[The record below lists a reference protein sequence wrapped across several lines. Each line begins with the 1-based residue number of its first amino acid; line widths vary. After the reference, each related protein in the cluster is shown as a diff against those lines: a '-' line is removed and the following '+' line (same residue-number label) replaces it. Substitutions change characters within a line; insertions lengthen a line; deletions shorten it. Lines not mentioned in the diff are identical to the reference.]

1 MKEENI
7 WQILTE
13 DERYGIPVLQS
24 WHESQEEAKEELEDC
39 KKFWPNSQFW
49 IEPGTNYIR
58 EKCRGCGTVHANECH
73 DAYGITTG
81 FWCDECYDS
90 DKYPYKKDRYD
101 YEAYG
106 ERLDDDY

>member
-1 MKEENI
+1 MNENI
-7 WQILTE
+7 FQIVTE
-13 DERYGIPVLQS
+13 DHQYGIPVLQS
-24 WHESQEEAKEELEDC
+24 WHEGREEAEKELADC
-39 KKFWPNSQFW
+39 KKFWPNDNFW
-49 IEPGTNYIR
+49 IEPGTHHIR

-90 DKYPYKKDRYD
+90 SNYPYKKYRYD